1 MTHDSGYINSDNNME
16 TESDRLGLLE
26 SSRDPGTMRQLE
38 ELGVGPGWRCLE
50 VGAGR
55 GSIAR
60 WLAEQVSPGGS
71 VTAADIDLRFLTD
84 MPEDVEVRA
93 LDIREDEIEAE
104 AYDLVH
110 CRALLMHLPDPAETL
125 TKLSAALK
133 PGGLLLAEEPDFGL
147 FHYGGHPDSLE
158 MSEIAHRTFDTM
170 KEAGIFDAQFG
181 RSLPAL
187 LSGCGL
193 SLLGTRID
201 TPVSGPGEP
210 EYELARATTLESAPK
225 LAAAGIL
232 TDANVTRLEDYF
244 GQPGTFL
251 TCSSLVAAWGR
262 KPK

>member
-1 MTHDSGYINSDNNME
+1 MTHDSGYINADSATE
-16 TESDRLGLLE
+16 TESERLGLLE

-38 ELGVGPGWRCLE
+38 ELDVGPGWRCLE

-60 WLAEQVSPGGS
+60 WLAEKVTPTGS
-71 VTAADIDLRFLTD
+71 VTAVDIDLRFLTD
-84 MPEDVEVRA
+84 MPDNVEVRA
-93 LDIREDEIEAE
+93 LDIREDEVEAG

-125 TKLSAALK
+125 SKLAAALR

-170 KEAGIFDAQFG
+170 KEAGIFNAQFG

-187 LSGCGL
+187 LSECGL
-193 SLLGTRID
+193 ALLGSRIE
-201 TPVSGPGEP
+201 TPVSEPGEP
-210 EYELARATTLESAPK
+210 DYELARTTTLGSAPK

-232 TDANVTRLEDYF
+232 TDANVIRLEDYF
-244 GQPGTFL
+244 SQPSSVL

-262 KPK
+262 KRE

>member
-1 MTHDSGYINSDNNME
+1 MTHDSGYINSDSDAE
-16 TESDRLGLLE
+16 TESNRLGLLE
-26 SSRDPGTMRQLE
+26 SSRDPATMRQLE

-60 WLAEQVSPGGS
+60 WLAEKVAPTGS
-71 VTAADIDLRFLTD
+71 VTAVDLDLRFLTD
-84 MPEDVEVRA
+84 LPENIELRQ
-93 LDIREDEIEAE
+93 LDIREDEVEVE

-110 CRALLMHLPDPAETL
+110 SRALLMHLPDPVETL
-125 TKLSAALK
+125 TKLAAALR

-158 MSEIAHRTFDTM
+158 MSEIAHRTFDSM
-170 KEAGIFDAQFG
+170 KEAGIFNAQFG

-187 LSGCGL
+187 LSACGL
-193 SLLGTRID
+193 SLLGTRIE

-210 EYELARATTLESAPK
+210 DYELARATALESAPK
-225 LAAAGIL
+225 LAAAGIV
-232 TDANVTRLEDYF
+232 TEANVTRLEDYF
-244 GQPGTFL
+244 SQPGAVL

-262 KPK
+262 KQE